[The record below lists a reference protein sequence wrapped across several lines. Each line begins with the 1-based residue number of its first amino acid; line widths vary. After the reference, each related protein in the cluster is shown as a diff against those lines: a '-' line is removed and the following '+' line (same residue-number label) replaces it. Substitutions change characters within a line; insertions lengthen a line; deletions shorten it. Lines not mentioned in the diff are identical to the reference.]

1 MLNNR
6 KNSVDRDALWE
17 DAMANRFTA
26 FSRATLLIA
35 LGAGLAALPLKSA
48 IAEDTIKIGVLEPFT
63 GPWAKN
69 GNESYVAME
78 IARDMINEKGGIK
91 GKKIVYVRGDA
102 PDPSAGKSEAE
113 RIITQE
119 GVKLITG
126 TYASPLGIAISAEAE
141 RHGVIHW
148 ETIASADII
157 TKRGYKHVFQV
168 GPAASRYGKA
178 AFDFTK
184 DELAKR
190 LGKKFEDLRIALLW
204 ENRAFG
210 TAVGKGARARADE
223 LGIKLVYDEGYDQFM
238 TDMTPLVQKLKDTK
252 PDILVVI
259 SFINDTVL
267 LHRKAK
273 ELNFNVPAVIG
284 VSAGHSVPDLKD
296 SLGSAVNGIF
306 VSDLPVLVN
315 PKALL
320 PKVQAASEEFNKRYE
335 KIQHRVPAGHAVASF
350 AALWTLF
357 NDVLPKA
364 KSMDPEDVRAA
375 ALSVDL
381 PVGSLINGSGLK
393 FSNFDLPND
402 PKDSG
407 QNIRSAIGVW
417 QWQDMAARQVYPKDL
432 ATNDIIMV
440 PLPEWAKR

>member
-1 MLNNR
+1 
-6 KNSVDRDALWE
+6 
-17 DAMANRFTA
+17 MANRLTA
-26 FSRATLLIA
+26 FSRATLWIA
-35 LGAGLAALPLKSA
+35 LGAGLATLPLKSA

-78 IARDMINEKGGIK
+78 IARDMINEKGGVG
-91 GKKIVYVRGDA
+91 GKKIVYIRGDA

-157 TKRGYKHVFQV
+157 THRGYKHVFQV
-168 GPAASRYGKA
+168 GPAASRYGKE
-178 AFDFTK
+178 AFDFSK
-184 DELAKR
+184 EELAKR
-190 LGKKFEDLRIALLW
+190 LSKKFEDLRIALLW

-210 TAVGKGARARADE
+210 TAVGNGARARAKE

-238 TDMTPLVQKLKDTK
+238 TDMTALVQKLKDTK
-252 PDILVVI
+252 PDVLVVI

-273 ELNFNVPAVIG
+273 ELNFYVPAVIG

-296 SLGSAVNGIF
+296 SLGTAVNGIF

-375 ALSVDL
+375 ALSMDL
-381 PVGSLINGSGLK
+381 PAGSLINGSGLK
-393 FSNFDLPND
+393 FSNFDHPND
-402 PKDSG
+402 PKDAG
-407 QNIRSAIGVW
+407 QNLLSAIGVW
-417 QWQDMAARQVYPKDL
+417 QWQNMAARQVYPKSL

-440 PLPEWAKR
+440 PLPEWSKR

>member
-1 MLNNR
+1 MLNR
-6 KNSVDRDALWE
+6 L
-17 DAMANRFTA
+17 TA
-26 FSRATLLIA
+26 FLRATLWIA
-35 LGAGLAALPLKSA
+35 LGAGLATLPLKSA

-78 IARDMINEKGGIK
+78 IARDMINEKGGVR
-91 GKKIVYVRGDA
+91 GKKIVYIRGDA

-141 RHGVIHW
+141 RHGVVHW

-178 AFDFTK
+178 ALDFTK

-210 TAVGKGARARADE
+210 TAVGKGVRAQAEE

-252 PDILVVI
+252 PDVLVVI

-273 ELNFNVPAVIG
+273 ELNFDVSAVIG

-296 SLGSAVNGIF
+296 SIGTAVNGIF

-320 PKVQAASEEFNKRYE
+320 PKVEAASKEFNQRYE

-364 KSMDPEDVRAA
+364 DSMDPEDVRAA
-375 ALSVDL
+375 ALSMDL
-381 PVGSLINGSGLK
+381 PAGSLINGSGLK

-402 PKDSG
+402 PKDAG

-417 QWQDMAARQVYPKDL
+417 QWQNMAARQVYPKNL
-432 ATNDIIMV
+432 ATNDISMV

>member
-1 MLNNR
+1 MTSRSITLYR
-6 KNSVDRDALWE
+6 
-17 DAMANRFTA
+17 A
-26 FSRATLLIA
+26 FQLSAAAVTLF
-35 LGAGLAALPLKSA
+35 ALPPSSA
-48 IAEDTIKIGVLEPFT
+48 QAQDIKIGVLEPFT

-78 IARDMINEKGGIK
+78 IARDMINEKGGVG
-91 GKKIVYVRGDA
+91 GKKIAFIRGDA

-113 RIITQE
+113 RIISQE

-141 RHGVIHW
+141 RQGVIHW

-178 AFDFTK
+178 ALDFTK
-184 DELAKR
+184 DDLAKG
-190 LGKKFEDLRIALLW
+190 LNKKFEDLRIALLW

-210 TAVGKGARARADE
+210 SSVAVGVRAQAKQ
-223 LGIKLVYDEGYDQFM
+223 LGVNLILDEGYDQFM
-238 TDMTPLVQKLKDTK
+238 TDMTPLVQKLKDAK
-252 PDILVVI
+252 PDVLIVI

-273 ELNFNVPAVIG
+273 ELNFYVPAVIG

-296 SLGSAVNGIF
+296 SLGTAVNGMF

-320 PKVQAASEEFNKRYE
+320 PEVQAAAEEFNKRYE
-335 KIQHRVPAGHAVASF
+335 KVQNRVPAGHAVASF

-357 NDVLPKA
+357 KDVLPKA
-364 KSMDPEDVRAA
+364 KSMDPEDVRTA
-375 ALSVDL
+375 ALSMDL
-381 PVGSLINGSGLK
+381 PDGSLINGSGLK
-393 FSNFDLPND
+393 FTNFDLPQD
-402 PKDSG
+402 PKDAG
-407 QNIRSAIGVW
+407 QNVRSSIGVW
-417 QWQDMAARQVYPKDL
+417 QWEKLAARQVYPQNL
-432 ATNDIIMV
+432 ATNNISMV
-440 PLPEWAKR
+440 PLPEWSKR

>member
-1 MLNNR
+1 MRNR
-6 KNSVDRDALWE
+6 SSIL
-17 DAMANRFTA
+17 
-26 FSRATLLIA
+26 SRAAFWTALGIA
-35 LGAGLAALPLKSA
+35 LSTLPSALPSVLLLGSA
-48 IAEDTIKIGVLEPFT
+48 HAEDNLKIGVLEPFT

-78 IARDMINEKGGIK
+78 IARDMINEQGGIK
-91 GKKIVYVRGDA
+91 GKKVAFVRGDA

-113 RIITQE
+113 RIISQE

-141 RHGVIHW
+141 RQGVIHW

-178 AFDFTK
+178 ALDFTK
-184 DELAKR
+184 YELARR
-190 LGKKFEDLRIALLW
+190 LDKKFEDLRIALLW

-210 TAVGKGARARADE
+210 TAVGQGARARVNE

-238 TDMTPLVQKLKDTK
+238 TDMTPLVQKLKDVK
-252 PDILVVI
+252 PDVLIVI

-273 ELNFNVPAVIG
+273 ELDFYVSAVIG

-296 SLGSAVNGIF
+296 SLGTAVDGMF

-315 PKALL
+315 PKALQ
-320 PKVQAASEEFNKRYE
+320 PEIAAVAVEFDKRYD
-335 KIQHRVPAGHAVASF
+335 KILHRVPAGHAVASF

-357 NDVLPKA
+357 KDVLPKA

-375 ALSVDL
+375 ALSMDL
-381 PVGSLINGSGLK
+381 PDGSLINGSGLK
-393 FSNFDLPND
+393 FSNFDLPQD
-402 PKDSG
+402 PKDAG
-407 QNIRSAIGVW
+407 QNIRSTIGVW
-417 QWQDMAARQVYPKDL
+417 QWQNLGARQTYPENL
-432 ATNDIIMV
+432 ATNEITMV
-440 PLPEWAKR
+440 PLPPWSKR

>member
-1 MLNNR
+1 MTT
-6 KNSVDRDALWE
+6 
-17 DAMANRFTA
+17 RFDNL
-26 FSRATLLIA
+26 SRAVLWTLVSLSA
-35 LGAGLAALPLKSA
+35 FALPMKSSPAVDA
-48 IAEDTIKIGVLEPFT
+48 ITIGVLEPFT

-78 IARDMINEKGGIK
+78 IARDMINEKGGIN
-91 GKKIVYVRGDA
+91 GKQIAYIRGDA
-102 PDPSAGKSEAE
+102 PDPSAGKTEAE
-113 RIITQE
+113 RIITQND
-119 GVKLITG
+119 VKLITG

-157 TKRGYKHVFQV
+157 TKRGYRHVFQV

-178 AFDFTK
+178 AVEFTR
-184 DELAKR
+184 DELAQR

-210 TAVGKGARARADE
+210 TAVATGARARAKD
-223 LGIKLVYDEGYDQFM
+223 LGIKLVFDDGYDQFM
-238 TDMTPLVQKLKDTK
+238 TDMTPLVQKLKDAN
-252 PDILVVI
+252 PDILIAI

-273 ELNFNVPAVIG
+273 ELNFYVPAIIG

-296 SLGSAVNGIF
+296 SLGTVVNGIF

-315 PKALL
+315 PSALQ
-320 PKVQAASEEFNKRYE
+320 PAVQAAAVEFNKRYE
-335 KIQHRVPAGHAVASF
+335 KVQRRVPAGHAVASF
-350 AALWTLF
+350 AALWALF
-357 NDVLPKA
+357 TDVLPKA
-364 KSMDPEDVRAA
+364 KSMNPEDIRAA
-375 ALSVDL
+375 ALAMDL
-381 PVGSLINGSGLK
+381 PDGGLINGSGLK

-402 PKDSG
+402 PKDAG

-417 QWQDMAARQVYPKDL
+417 QWQDGAARQVYPKNL
-432 ATNDIIMV
+432 ATNTVTTV
-440 PLPEWAKR
+440 PLPDWSHR

>member
-1 MLNNR
+1 MRNR
-6 KNSVDRDALWE
+6 SSAVSPIALW
-17 DAMANRFTA
+17 TA
-26 FSRATLLIA
+26 VVVVAFATL
-35 LGAGLAALPLKSA
+35 PLLQA
-48 IAEDTIKIGVLEPFT
+48 QAQDLKIGVLEPFT

-69 GNESYVAME
+69 GNESYAAME

-91 GKKIVYVRGDA
+91 GQKIGFVRGDA

-168 GPAASRYGKA
+168 GPAASRYGNA
-178 AFDFTK
+178 ALDFTK
-184 DELAKR
+184 EELAGR

-210 TAVGKGARARADE
+210 TAVGAGARARAGG
-223 LGIKLVYDEGYDQFM
+223 LGIKLAYDEGYDQFM
-238 TDMTPLVQKLKDTK
+238 TDMTPLVQKLKDVK
-252 PDILVVI
+252 PDVLIVI

-273 ELNFNVPAVIG
+273 ELNFEVPVIIG

-296 SLGSAVNGIF
+296 SLGTAVDGIF

-320 PKVQAASEEFNKRYE
+320 PQVQAAAVEFDKRYE
-335 KIQHRVPAGHAVASF
+335 NVLHRVPAGHAVASF

-375 ALSVDL
+375 ALSMDL
-381 PVGSLINGSGLK
+381 PDGSLINGSGLK

-402 PKDSG
+402 PKDAG
-407 QNIRSAIGVW
+407 QNIRSSIGIW
-417 QWQDMAARQVYPKDL
+417 QWQDLGARQVYPKNL

-440 PLPEWAKR
+440 PLPVWAKR

>member
-1 MLNNR
+1 MLIR
-6 KNSVDRDALWE
+6 L
-17 DAMANRFTA
+17 TA
-26 FSRATLLIA
+26 FLRATLWIA
-35 LGAGLAALPLKSA
+35 LGAGLATLPLKSA

-78 IARDMINEKGGIK
+78 IARDMINEKGGVR
-91 GKKIVYVRGDA
+91 GKKIVYIRGDA

-141 RHGVIHW
+141 RHGVVHW

-178 AFDFTK
+178 ALDFTK

-210 TAVGKGARARADE
+210 TAVGKGARARAEE

-252 PDILVVI
+252 PDVLVVI

-273 ELNFNVPAVIG
+273 ELNFDVPAVIG

-296 SLGSAVNGIF
+296 SIGTAVNGIF

-320 PKVQAASEEFNKRYE
+320 PKVEAASEEFNKRYE

-364 KSMDPEDVRAA
+364 NSMDPEDVRAA
-375 ALSVDL
+375 ALSMDL
-381 PVGSLINGSGLK
+381 PAGSLINGSGLK

-402 PKDSG
+402 PKDAG
-407 QNIRSAIGVW
+407 QNIGSAIGVW
-417 QWQDMAARQVYPKDL
+417 QWQNMAARQVYPKNL

>member
-1 MLNNR
+1 MKNR
-6 KNSVDRDALWE
+6 SSIL
-17 DAMANRFTA
+17 
-26 FSRATLLIA
+26 SRAAFGIA
-35 LGAGLAALPLKSA
+35 LGITLSVFFADTAR
-48 IAEDTIKIGVLEPFT
+48 AEDTITIGVLEPFT

-78 IARDMINEKGGIK
+78 IARDMINEKGGVH
-91 GKKIVYVRGDA
+91 GKKIAFIRGDA

-113 RIITQE
+113 RIITQN

-148 ETIASADII
+148 ESIASADII

-168 GPAASRYGKA
+168 GPAASRYGIA
-178 AFDFTK
+178 ALDFTK

-210 TAVGKGARARADE
+210 SAVGNGARARAKQ
-223 LGIKLVYDEGYDQFM
+223 LGVSLVLDEGYDQFM
-238 TDMTPLVQKLKDTK
+238 TDMTPLVQKLKDSK
-252 PDILVVI
+252 PDVLVVI

-273 ELNFNVPAVIG
+273 ELNFYVPAVIG

-315 PKALL
+315 PKALR
-320 PKVQAASEEFNKRYE
+320 PEVEAASVEFNKRYE

-364 KSMDPEDVRAA
+364 KSMDPEDIRAA
-375 ALSVDL
+375 ALSMDL
-381 PVGSLINGSGLK
+381 PDGSLINGSGLK

-402 PKDSG
+402 PKDAG

-417 QWQDMAARQVYPKDL
+417 QWQNMAARQVYPKNL
-432 ATNDIIMV
+432 ATDDIIMV
-440 PLPEWAKR
+440 PLPEWTKR

>member
-1 MLNNR
+1 MTRQLQTF
-6 KNSVDRDALWE
+6 L
-17 DAMANRFTA
+17 
-26 FSRATLLIA
+26 RARSWLV
-35 LGAGLAALPLKSA
+35 LAAGFACFPFGSA
-48 IAEDTIKIGVLEPFT
+48 LAEDIKIGVLEPFT

-78 IARDMINEKGGIK
+78 IARDMINEKGGIR
-91 GKKIVYVRGDA
+91 GDKIAFIRGDA

-113 RIITQE
+113 RIISQN

-141 RHGVIHW
+141 RQGVVHW

-168 GPAASRYGKA
+168 
-178 AFDFTK
+178 
-184 DELAKR
+184 
-190 LGKKFEDLRIALLW
+190 ALLW

-210 TAVGKGARARADE
+210 TAVGNGVRARAKD
-223 LGIKLVYDEGYDQFM
+223 LGINLIFDEGYDQFM
-238 TDMTPLVQKLKDTK
+238 TDMTPLVQKLKDAK
-252 PDILVVI
+252 PDVLVVI

-273 ELNFNVPAVIG
+273 ELDFNVPALIG

-296 SLGSAVNGIF
+296 SISAAVNGLF

-315 PKALL
+315 PNALR
-320 PKVQAASEEFNKRYE
+320 PEVQAASEEFNKRYE
-335 KIQHRVPAGHAVASF
+335 KVQRRVPAGHAVASF

-364 KSMDPEDVRAA
+364 KSIAPEEVRAA
-375 ALSVDL
+375 ALSMDL
-381 PVGSLINGSGLK
+381 PPGSLINGSGLK

-402 PKDSG
+402 PKDAG
-407 QNIRSAIGVW
+407 QNIRSSIGVW
-417 QWQDMAARQVYPKDL
+417 QWQNMAARQVYPKDL
-432 ATNDIIMV
+432 ATNEIAMV
-440 PLPEWAKR
+440 PLPDWSKR